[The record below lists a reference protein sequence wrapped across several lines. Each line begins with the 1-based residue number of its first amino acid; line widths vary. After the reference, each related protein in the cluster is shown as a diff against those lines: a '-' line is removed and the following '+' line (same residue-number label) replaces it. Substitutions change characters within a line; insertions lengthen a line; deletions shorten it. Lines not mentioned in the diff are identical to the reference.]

1 MTKQD
6 EIVQEAFTALSR
18 DCEDPDIVS
27 GRLITPV
34 IVTQV
39 NSSYQYGISR
49 IEINCIADYIRA
61 PDVDLFKTKK
71 FALVEITQ

>member
-18 DCEDPDIVS
+18 DCEDHDIVS
-27 GRLITPV
+27 GRLITSV
-34 IVTQV
+34 IVTEV
-39 NSSYQYGISR
+39 NCSYQHGVSR
-49 IEINCIADYIRA
+49 IEINCIADYIKY
-61 PDVDLFKTKK
+61 PDVDLFRTKK